1 MEAIQHPLRDT
12 LPEEDPGKARLHE
25 EESYSQ
31 EQLAGLQAE
40 RLRWTIQQAK
50 KSEFYGRQLAGIA
63 AEAISCPEDIRSLP
77 LTSKDDLRACYPFG
91 CLAEP
96 LQSMV
101 RLHASSGTTG
111 ASTAIFYTGE
121 DLTAWADLVARC
133 MYMVGMRP
141 GDIFQNLSGYG
152 LFTGGLGIHYGA
164 ERLGCLTIPAG
175 AGNSKR
181 QIKLLQDFRVS
192 AMHIIPS
199 YALHLASVIA
209 EQGLDPEQLY
219 LKYALIGAEPHT
231 EEIRQR
237 IEELFAVKA
246 FNSYGLSEMNGP
258 GVAFEC
264 PEQAGMHIWE
274 DAYLVEILDP
284 ETLQPVPEGQVGE
297 LVMTTLNRRGMPL
310 IRYRTR
316 DLTRFLPGRCAC
328 GREHRRIDRITGR
341 ADDMI
346 ILKGV
351 NIYPMQIERV
361 LMAIPEVGQN
371 YVIVLETR
379 DYMDQMRVKV
389 EIKDEYFVEDMR
401 VLRGLEQK
409 IARLLRDEILVTPKV
424 ELVEHKSLPRNQGK
438 AERVMDRRASSQAS

>member
-1 MEAIQHPLRDT
+1 MCKPAGQLQGGQSQDSRCLHA
-12 LPEEDPGKARLHE
+12 EEGLSRAALE
-25 EESYSQ
+25 E
-31 EQLAGLQAE
+31 LQTE
-40 RLRWTIQQAK
+40 RLEQTLAQAG
-50 KSEFYGRQLAGIA
+50 KSEFYARKLSGMAPRDIA
-63 AEAISCPEDIRSLP
+63 RPEDIRQLP
-77 LTSKDDLRACYPFG
+77 LTSKDDLRNEYPFG
-91 CLAEP
+91 FLAEP
-96 LQSMV
+96 VESMV

-111 ASTAIFYTGE
+111 TPTAIFYTQE
-121 DLTAWADLVARC
+121 DLDAWADLVARC
-133 MYMVGMRP
+133 MHMIGMRP

-181 QIKLLQDFRVS
+181 QLKLLQDFRVT

-199 YALHLASVIA
+199 YALHLASVMA
-209 EQGLDPEQLY
+209 DLGLKPEELFLQ
-219 LKYALIGAEPHT
+219 YALIGAEPHT
-231 EEIRQR
+231 EEIRRR
-237 IEELFAVKA
+237 IEELFQVKA

-264 PEQAGMHIWE
+264 PEQNGMHVWE

-284 ETLQPVPEGQVGE
+284 QTQEPVPEGQTGE

-316 DLTRFLPGRCAC
+316 DLTRFLPGACDC
-328 GREHRRIDRITGR
+328 GRVHRRIDRIMGR

-361 LMAIPEVGQN
+361 LMSIPEVGQN
-371 YVIVLETR
+371 YLIVLETR
-379 DYMDQMRVKV
+379 DYMDEMRVKV
-389 EIKDEYFVEDMR
+389 EIKDECFVEDMR

-409 IARLLRDEILVTPKV
+409 IARLLRDEILITPKV

-438 AERVMDRRASSQAS
+438 AERVQDRRAANQAA